1 MRVQG
6 ACCTILESLS
16 QFGIPYPKPRLAF
29 KDLLSFGII
38 LVVVTTAFGLAQQA
52 IMFPNEPPSAALIF
66 ETLKIAYYQMYGEL
80 FLDDIEGNC
89 SILESF
95 FAK

>member
-1 MRVQG
+1 MYYNKFAYFALFQ
-6 ACCTILESLS
+6 I
-16 QFGIPYPKPRLAF
+16 

-52 IMFPNEPPSAALIF
+52 IMFPNEPSSAALIF

-80 FLDDIEGNC
+80 FLDDIEGN
-89 SILESF
+89 SSF
-95 FAK
+95 FISFLAAVFELRRSE